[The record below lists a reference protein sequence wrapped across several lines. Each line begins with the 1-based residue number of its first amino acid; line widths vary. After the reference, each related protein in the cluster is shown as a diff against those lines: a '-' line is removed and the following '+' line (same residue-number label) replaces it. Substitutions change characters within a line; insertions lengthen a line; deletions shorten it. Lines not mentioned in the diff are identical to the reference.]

1 VLAACASDVPPPDEP
16 GLELG
21 PVAGESKEDSIG
33 ARRVV
38 LLDRDDIDIEA
49 TDYMGF
55 STVLSVTDDAVRVRS
70 DRVVLYPELG
80 DLVQI
85 TSEPVGILD
94 GITQTIGFVLFYRAP
109 GGSWTLVEVPAS
121 YGDTAFNVFLFD
133 EVLIDPGT
141 EQMDLNAII
150 GTNYGL
156 TEESATIPF
165 ADVGTTQLEWGVAPV
180 PVGAWG
186 DLEGDYDY
194 LIRAGCGDGD
204 CTPGG

>member
-1 VLAACASDVPPPDEP
+1 MLAACAADVDEP

-21 PVAGESKEDSIG
+21 PVAGDSKEDSIG
-33 ARRVV
+33 ARQVV
-38 LLDRDDIDIEA
+38 LLDRDEIDIA
-49 TDYMGF
+49 GVDYTGL
-55 STVLSVTDDAVRVRS
+55 STIVSVTDDAVRARS

-94 GITQTIGFVLFYRAP
+94 GITQTIAFVLFYRVP
-109 GGSWTLVEVPAS
+109 GGSWTVVEVPAS
-121 YGDTAFNVFLFD
+121 YGGTAFNIYLFD

-150 GTNYGL
+150 GTNFGL
-156 TEESATIPF
+156 MEESATIPF
-165 ADVGTTQLEWGVAPV
+165 EDVGVTQLEWAVAPI
-180 PVGAWG
+180 PVGTWG